1 MLCKVLEGFVR
12 RALYNHLVDN
22 ELLSEHQFGF
32 CKGRSCLSQ
41 LLVTINEWMSY
52 LDKGIPVDVAYL
64 DFKKAFDSVPHKR
77 LIHKMQGYG
86 VEGNLLNWISDFL
99 KDRTQFV
106 SVNGQ
111 ESERVAVTSGVPQ
124 GSVLGPTLFIY
135 YINDLPEVTES
146 GSKIFADDTKGF
158 NPIKAMKIT

>member
-1 MLCKVLEGFVR
+1 MTHSKDRV
-12 RALYNHLVDN
+12 
-22 ELLSEHQFGF
+22 
-32 CKGRSCLSQ
+32 
-41 LLVTINEWMSY
+41 
-52 LDKGIPVDVAYL
+52 PVKY
-64 DFKKAFDSVPHKR
+64 FTFDSVPHKR

-158 NPIKAMKIT
+158 NTIKSDEDHIKQQEC